1 MQADATTN
9 ARPSADWTRGP
20 ARLAAAVV
28 LIVAAGFG
36 ALTSSRMLQRDTG
49 LSTATPRP
57 IDLNTATAEEI
68 ELLPGIGPKRAADII
83 AEREAHGSFLSVTDL
98 KRVKGIAA
106 RSIERLAPHASAGQ

>member
-1 MQADATTN
+1 VQAVATTIT
-9 ARPSADWTRGP
+9 RSSANWTRGP

-83 AEREAHGSFLSVTDL
+83 AEREANGPFLSVADL

-106 RSIERLAPHASAGQ
+106 RTSERLAPHATAGR